1 MKLNNPEIQLQ
12 ELGVCKD
19 ILNTL
24 KKDIASVVKDI
35 NTKIKPEKLNTQI
48 NTLHDK
54 LYNLIL
60 KCQDAEIRL
69 SKLSIDN
76 KKVKKILGTIN
87 FTAIKQRCCNII
99 NALESAKLTTSVNNN

>member
-1 MKLNNPEIQLQ
+1 MNNPEIQLQ
-12 ELGVCKD
+12 ELGICKD

-24 KKDIASVVKDI
+24 EKDIASVVKDI
-35 NTKIKPEKLNTQI
+35 NTKIKPEKLDIQI

>member
-1 MKLNNPEIQLQ
+1 MNNQEIQLQ
-12 ELGVCKD
+12 ELGICKD
-19 ILNTL
+19 ILNKK

-35 NTKIKPEKLNTQI
+35 NTKIKPEKFDTQI

>member
-1 MKLNNPEIQLQ
+1 MNNPEIQLQ
-12 ELGVCKD
+12 ELGICKD

-35 NTKIKPEKLNTQI
+35 NTKIKPEKLDTQI

-69 SKLSIDN
+69 SKLSPYN
-76 KKVKKILGTIN
+76 KKIKKLIDTIN
-87 FTAIKQRCCNII
+87 FIAIKQRCRNII